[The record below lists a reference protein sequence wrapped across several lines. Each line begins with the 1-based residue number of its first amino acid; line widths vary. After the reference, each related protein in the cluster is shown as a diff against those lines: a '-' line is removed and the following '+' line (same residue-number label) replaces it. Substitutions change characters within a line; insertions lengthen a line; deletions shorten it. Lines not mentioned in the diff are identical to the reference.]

1 MSKKSFMCSDIFN
14 YKTNNINENM
24 LNSKPHNINKLQQY
38 KPMIGIEFLTLLIKS
53 QNIQLL
59 EKIAN
64 NEDLDL
70 DELKNDFLKVSYYT
84 PDIVSKLS
92 DETNEKKRILLKIK
106 KIYNNL

>member
-1 MSKKSFMCSDIFN
+1 MSKKSFMCLDIFN
-14 YKTNNINENM
+14 YKPNNINKNV
-24 LNSKPHNINKLQQY
+24 LNSKSHNIIKKQQY
-38 KPMIGIEFLTLLIKS
+38 KPMIGIEFLTLIIKS

-92 DETNEKKRILLKIK
+92 DETNEKKRVLIKIK